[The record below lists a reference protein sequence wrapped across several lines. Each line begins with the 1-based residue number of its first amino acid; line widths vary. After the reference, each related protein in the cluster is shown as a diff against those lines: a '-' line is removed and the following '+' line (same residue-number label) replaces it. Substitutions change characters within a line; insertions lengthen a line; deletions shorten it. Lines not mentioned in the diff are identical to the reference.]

1 MVSKGFRMNPD
12 IHNMA
17 ADILRAASD
26 SQRFIVALAGPPG
39 AGKSFLS
46 ELLCQRLND
55 RESGVAVVVPMD
67 GYHFDNAVL
76 EPQGLLSVKGAPE
89 TFDIDSLAQDLRRIR
104 RADRV
109 VAVPVFDR
117 PLDLARAG
125 GRLIALEHR
134 IVIVEGN
141 YLLLDCPRWSE
152 LRPLFDTTILIDV
165 SDEVLE
171 ARLIQRWL
179 ALGQDSIGAQERT
192 HHKDMHNVRLVK
204 NHSVVPDTIWR

>member
-1 MVSKGFRMNPD
+1 MNPD
-12 IHNMA
+12 IHDMA
-17 ADILRAASD
+17 ANILRAASD

-46 ELLCQRLND
+46 ELLCRRLN
-55 RESGVAVVVPMD
+55 ECETGVAEVVPMD

-76 EPQGLLSVKGAPE
+76 EPRGLLPVKGAPE
-89 TFDIDSLAQDLRRIR
+89 TFDIDGLTQDLRRIR

-125 GRLIALEHR
+125 GRLIAPEHR

-141 YLLLDCPRWSE
+141 YLLLDRPDWSG
-152 LRPLFDTTILIDV
+152 LRSLFDTTILIEV
-165 SDEVLE
+165 SDAVLE

-179 ALGQDSIGAQERT
+179 ALGQDAAGALERT
-192 HHKDMHNVRLVK
+192 RHKDMHNVRLVK
-204 NHSVVPDTIWR
+204 NHSVTPDTVWR

>member
-1 MVSKGFRMNPD
+1 MNPD
-12 IHNMA
+12 IHDMA
-17 ADILRAASD
+17 ANILRAASD

-46 ELLCQRLND
+46 ELLCRRLN
-55 RESGVAVVVPMD
+55 ECETGVAEVVPMD

-76 EPQGLLSVKGAPE
+76 EPRGLLPVKGAPE
-89 TFDIDSLAQDLRRIR
+89 TFDIDGLTQDLRRIR

-125 GRLIALEHR
+125 GRLIAPEHR

-141 YLLLDCPRWSE
+141 YLLLDRPDWSG
-152 LRPLFDTTILIDV
+152 LRSLFDTTILIEV
-165 SDEVLE
+165 SDAVLE

-179 ALGQDSIGAQERT
+179 ALGQDAAGALERAR
-192 HHKDMHNVRLVK
+192 HKDMHNVRLVK
-204 NHSVVPDTIWR
+204 NHSVTPDTVWR

>member
-1 MVSKGFRMNPD
+1 MNPD
-12 IHNMA
+12 IHSMA
-17 ADILRAASD
+17 ADILRAAAG
-26 SQRFIVALAGPPG
+26 SQRYVVALAGPPG

-55 RESGVAVVVPMD
+55 CESEVAVVVPMD

-76 EPQGLLSVKGAPE
+76 EPRGLLPVKGAPE

-104 RADRV
+104 RADSV

-125 GRLIALEHR
+125 GRLIAPEHR

-141 YLLLDCPRWSE
+141 YLLLNWPRWSE
-152 LRPLFDTTILIDV
+152 LRPLFDRTILIDV

-179 ALGQDSIGAQERT
+179 ALGQDKAGALERT
-192 HHKDMHNVRLVK
+192 HHKDMHNARLVK
-204 NHSVVPDTIWR
+204 KHSLAPDTWWR

>member
-1 MVSKGFRMNPD
+1 MNPD
-12 IHNMA
+12 IHDMA
-17 ADILRAASD
+17 ANILRAASD

-46 ELLCQRLND
+46 ELLCRRLNAC
-55 RESGVAVVVPMD
+55 ETGVAEVVPMD

-76 EPQGLLSVKGAPE
+76 EPHGLLPVKGAPE
-89 TFDIDSLAQDLRRIR
+89 TFDIDGLTQDLRRIR
-104 RADRV
+104 RADRA

-125 GRLIALEHR
+125 GRLIALEQR

-141 YLLLDCPRWSE
+141 YLLLDRPDWSE
-152 LRPLFDTTILIDV
+152 LRSLFDTTILIEV
-165 SDEVLE
+165 SDAVLE

-179 ALGQDSIGAQERT
+179 ALGQDAAGAWERT

-204 NHSVVPDTIWR
+204 NHSATPDMLWR